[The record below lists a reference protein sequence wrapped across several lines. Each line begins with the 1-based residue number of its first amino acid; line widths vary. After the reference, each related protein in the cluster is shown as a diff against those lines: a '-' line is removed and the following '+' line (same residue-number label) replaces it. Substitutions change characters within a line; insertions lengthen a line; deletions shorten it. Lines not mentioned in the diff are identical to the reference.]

1 MTSLPSIRQR
11 LSYALMG
18 ISIAWVMAAST
29 AVWLV
34 VRHEVDELLDS
45 TLQESAEIL
54 RGLLSF
60 NAAQLPLPV
69 GATLPR
75 LDHQERLV
83 WQVVDPAQEV
93 LLRSYQAPVRALSS
107 QREEGL
113 STNGSTWRVYG
124 MPLDGTDR
132 LLYVAQRV
140 QDRREVLLRAAVF
153 TAGAALVIGLLCA
166 TWLRS
171 RVRAELEPISAMSD
185 AVTHFD
191 PLHPEASLAS
201 ATRAELVPMHGAISD
216 LGARLARRLANERAF
231 SAHAAHALR
240 TPLAGMVAQLAVAQ
254 RRSPPEVQPHLTRT
268 REAADRLRRVVT
280 ALLALFRTGGEVD
293 WRPVDI
299 GDLVTHLPFETLSVT
314 VDDQA
319 KTHADPDL
327 LAAAL
332 MNLLDNSVRHGATTA
347 KVSARREPNG
357 THIVVHDDGAG
368 IPTLERERLQTALDT
383 ENYEG
388 QMGLGL
394 MLADLVARAHGGRLR
409 LLQVPAGCAV
419 DLALGV
425 APERAP
431 PRATG

>member
-11 LSYALMG
+11 LSYALIG
-18 ISIAWVMAAST
+18 ISIAWGIAAST

-34 VRHEVDELLDS
+34 VRHEVDDLLDS

-54 RGLLSF
+54 HGLLSF
-60 NAAQLPLPV
+60 NAARLPLQV

-83 WQVVDPAQEV
+83 WQVVGPAQEV
-93 LLRSYQAPVRALSS
+93 LLRSYRTPVRALAS
-107 QREEGL
+107 QRQEGL
-113 STNGSTWRVYG
+113 SSDGSTWCVYG
-124 MPLDGTDR
+124 MPLNGTR
-132 LLYVAQRV
+132 RMLYVAQRV
-140 QDRREVLLRAAVF
+140 HDRREALLQVAAY

-171 RVRAELEPISAMSD
+171 RVRTELEPISAMSD

-191 PLHPEASLAS
+191 PLRPDPSLAS
-201 ATRAELVPMHGAISD
+201 AIRAELVPMHGAISD

-293 WRPVDI
+293 WRLVDI
-299 GDLVTHLPFETLSVT
+299 GDLVTHLPFETLSIT
-314 VDDQA
+314 VEDQS

-332 MNLLDNSVRHGATTA
+332 MNLLDNSARHGATMA
-347 KVSARREPNG
+347 RVSTRREPNG

-368 IPTLERERLQTALDT
+368 IPNLERERLQTALDS

-394 MLADLVARAHGGRLR
+394 MLADLVARAHGGRVR

-419 DLALGV
+419 DLMLGV

-431 PRATG
+431 QRVAG